1 MRGTIESDRE
11 EDMDSRGF
19 EEVTLTGSY
28 NQMRK
33 SEEERVL
40 RMVLMF

>member
-1 MRGTIESDRE
+1 
-11 EDMDSRGF
+11 MDSRGF